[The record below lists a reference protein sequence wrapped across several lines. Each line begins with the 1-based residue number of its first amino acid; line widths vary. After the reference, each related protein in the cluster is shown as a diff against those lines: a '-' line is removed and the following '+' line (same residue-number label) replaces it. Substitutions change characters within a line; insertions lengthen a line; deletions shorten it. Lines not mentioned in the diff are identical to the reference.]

1 MSETPSSPTS
11 SPALDNCWENR
22 WLLPEGVD
30 EYLPPEAERL
40 EMLRRDLLD
49 LFFSWGYELV
59 IPPLIEYLESLLVGA
74 GNDLDLET
82 FKLIDQYTGRMMG
95 VRADMT
101 PQVARIDAH
110 RLKREVPVRLC
121 YVDAVLHTRRHG
133 FALSRNP
140 LQIGAELY
148 GHGGI
153 ESDIEMLRLMVRTLR
168 VAGLQHFHI
177 DLGHV
182 GIFRALAREAGLS
195 ADQESVL
202 FDALQRKARPEIE
215 TLLGSWQLAVPQR
228 RMLGAL
234 VDLNG
239 DAGVLDEARRLLAE
253 AGAEVQHALDNLAQM
268 AEAVQCQLA
277 TIELHYDL
285 AELRGYRYQSG
296 VVFAAFAPGHGQEI
310 ARGGRYDEIGRLFG
324 RTRPATGFSSDLKT
338 LLALNPGPPAI
349 PRAILAPPWSDD
361 DTLRDLIRRLRNEGE
376 RVILLLPGQA
386 DDPRAMGCDRRIVMR
401 DGRWTVVPVDARE
414 GDG

>member
-1 MSETPSSPTS
+1 MNEIPPQI
-11 SPALDNCWENR
+11 ENR

-30 EYLPPEAERL
+30 EYLPPDAERL
-40 EMLRRDLLD
+40 ERLRRELLD

-74 GNDLDLET
+74 GNDLELET
-82 FKLIDQYTGRMMG
+82 FKLIDQDTGRMLG

-110 RLKREVPVRLC
+110 RLQRTVPVRLC

-148 GHGGI
+148 GHSGI

-168 VAGLQHFHI
+168 IAGLEYFHI

-182 GIFRALAREAGLS
+182 GIFRALARDAALGPEREAT
-195 ADQESVL
+195 L
-202 FDALQRKARPEIE
+202 FDALQRKARPEIQA
-215 TLLGSWQLAVPQR
+215 LLEAWRLDDCHR
-228 RMLGAL
+228 DMLTAL

-239 DAGVLDEARRLLAE
+239 GEEVLEEARRVLA
-253 AGAEVQHALDNLAQM
+253 AASPEVHTALDNLQQM
-268 AEAVQCQLA
+268 AEAAQCQLA
-277 TIELHYDL
+277 TIQLHYDL

-296 VVFAAFAPGHGQEI
+296 VVFAAFAPGHSMEI

-338 LLALNPGPPAI
+338 LLALNTAPAPPPG
-349 PRAILAPPWSDD
+349 AILAPPWSEDGA
-361 DTLRDLIRRLRNEGE
+361 LRDLIRRLRDGGE
-376 RVILLLPGQA
+376 RVIMLLPGQEEN
-386 DDPRAMGCDRRIVMR
+386 PRAMGCDRRIVAR
-401 DGRWTVVPVDARE
+401 DGQWVVEAVPRNE
-414 GDG
+414 G

>member
-1 MSETPSSPTS
+1 MNDTP
-11 SPALDNCWENR
+11 LQIENR

-40 EMLRRDLLD
+40 EQLRRDLLD
-49 LFFSWGYELV
+49 VFFSWGYELV
-59 IPPLIEYLESLLVGA
+59 IPPLMEYLESLLVGA

-110 RLKREVPVRLC
+110 RLKRAVPTRLC

-133 FALSRNP
+133 FAMSRNP

-148 GHGGI
+148 GHSGI
-153 ESDIEMLRLMVRTLR
+153 ESDIEMLRLMVRVLR
-168 VAGLQHFHI
+168 VAGLEHFHI

-182 GIFRALAREAGLS
+182 GIFRTLARDAGLQP
-195 ADQESVL
+195 DQEATL
-202 FDALQRKARPEIE
+202 FDALQRKAKPEIAE
-215 TLLGSWQLAVPQR
+215 LLAAWPIAEAQR
-228 RMLGAL
+228 AMLSAL

-239 DAGVLDEARRLLAE
+239 GMEVLDEARRILA
-253 AGAEVQHALDNLAQM
+253 AASGEVHLALDNLQQM
-268 AEAVQCQLA
+268 AEAARCQLA
-277 TIELHYDL
+277 TIQLHYDL

-296 VVFAAFAPGHGQEI
+296 VVFAAFAPGHSMEI

-338 LLALNPGPPAI
+338 LLALNPMPYPQAS
-349 PRAILAPPWSDD
+349 AILAPPWTDD
-361 DTLRDLIRRLRNEGE
+361 DGLRDLIRRLRGAGE
-376 RVILLLPGQA
+376 RVIFLLPGQE
-386 DDPRAMGCDRRIVMR
+386 DDPKAMGCDRRIEMR
-401 DGRWTVVPVDARE
+401 DGQWVVVPL
-414 GDG
+414 DGQ

>member
-1 MSETPSSPTS
+1 MNDTPVQI
-11 SPALDNCWENR
+11 ENR

-30 EYLPPEAERL
+30 EHLPPQAETLERL
-40 EMLRRDLLD
+40 RRELLD
-49 LFFSWGYELV
+49 MFFSWGYELV

-74 GNDLDLET
+74 GHDLELET
-82 FKLIDQYTGRMMG
+82 FKLIDQYTGRLMG

-140 LQIGAELY
+140 IQIGAELY

-153 ESDIEMLRLMVRTLR
+153 ESDIEMLRLMVCTLR
-168 VAGLQHFHI
+168 VAGLEHFHI

-182 GIFRALAREAGLS
+182 GIYRALAAEAGL
-195 ADQESVL
+195 AAEQEAQL

-215 TLLGSWQLAVPQR
+215 ELLADWSLETAQRNRLA
-228 RMLGAL
+228 AL
-234 VDLNG
+234 VDLHG
-239 DAGVLDEARRLLAE
+239 DEAVLDEARRLLGGSGRA
-253 AGAEVQHALDNLAQM
+253 VRTALDNLQQM
-268 AEAVQCQLA
+268 AEAAHCQLA

-296 VVFAAFAPGHGQEI
+296 VVFAAFAPGHSHEV

-324 RTRPATGFSSDLKT
+324 RTRPATGFSTDLKT
-338 LLALNPGPPAI
+338 LLALCPEWPVTSG
-349 PRAILAPPWSDD
+349 AILAPSWRDD
-361 DTLRDLIRRLRNEGE
+361 EDLRALIRRLRAEGE
-376 RVILLLPGQA
+376 RVLYFLPGQT
-386 DDPRAMGCDRRIVMR
+386 DDPAAMGCDRRIVAAP
-401 DGRWTVVPVDARE
+401 GGGWQVVPLA
-414 GDG
+414 

>member
-1 MSETPSSPTS
+1 MSDIP
-11 SPALDNCWENR
+11 LHIENR

-30 EYLPPEAERL
+30 EYLPPEAARL
-40 EMLRRDLLD
+40 EQLRRDLLD
-49 LFFSWGYELV
+49 VFFSWGYELV

-110 RLKREVPVRLC
+110 RLKREVPARLC

-148 GHGGI
+148 GHSGI
-153 ESDIEMLRLMVRTLR
+153 ESDIEMLRLMVRILR
-168 VAGLQHFHI
+168 VAGLDHFHI

-182 GIFRALAREAGLS
+182 GIFRTLARDAGLS
-195 ADQESVL
+195 QEQEATL
-202 FDALQRKARPEIE
+202 FDALQRKAKPEIAA
-215 TLLGSWQLAVPQR
+215 LLSAWPLEERQR
-228 RMLGAL
+228 GMLSAL

-239 DAGVLDEARRLLAE
+239 GMEVLQEARRVLA
-253 AGAEVQHALDNLAQM
+253 AASSDVHIALDNLQQM
-268 AEAVQCQLA
+268 AEAAQCQLA
-277 TIELHYDL
+277 TIQLHYDL

-296 VVFAAFAPGHGQEI
+296 VVFAAFAPGHSMEI

-338 LLALNPGPPAI
+338 LLALNPLPA
-349 PRAILAPPWSDD
+349 PQASGILAPPWSDD
-361 DTLRDLIRRLRNEGE
+361 DALRDLIRRLRSEGE
-376 RVILLLPGQA
+376 RVLFFLPGQE
-386 DDPRAMGCDRRIVMR
+386 DDPAAMGCDRRIEVR
-401 DGRWTVVPVDARE
+401 DGQWVVVPLA
-414 GDG
+414 GK